1 MRQFGSK
8 LGLSFMV
15 MLAGL
20 CYCYAAN
27 QPAAI
32 APPDK
37 VAVEQE
43 KQGQTAEQKPK
54 PPFLLSQ
61 ESTAVA
67 KSPSEPAN
75 ILARIGD
82 YVITQ
87 DQLRQRFLTDLR
99 PYDYEQ
105 FNLQIPPPDVKTVL
119 LKMIAEKAM
128 LMEARKQNLT
138 EDPNIHN
145 PVKDFADRKL
155 VNLLLQKHLQANLAI
170 TEAEIQEKLKADPK
184 LNEAQAK
191 LTIEKEKAGKILD
204 KYYADICTKFHLR
217 KVNDNFAKAAQI
229 HERLLLHPKEARN
242 VEFIR
247 NSQFKN
253 ELTPEER
260 DIVLAAYD
268 NGKLTLIDWFDT
280 LCDIVP
286 PRRPTDLNT
295 PAGVGRLLD
304 IALRMPLLVC
314 EAKSLGLDKDKDL
327 IAQTKEREDMFLFNK
342 IIADKAKEI
351 NEPNAQQI
359 IDYYNKNKDIF
370 ITDRTL
376 KIDQIWFPDSNTA
389 RKAKSELQTGK
400 DFETVRQLYSLEKK
414 GEPFNTSPG
423 NESLFFDDLYKA
435 EPNQIIGPIKGF
447 YGEGLK
453 WRIVK
458 ILEKKPGATKE
469 YSDDMKGRV
478 KWRMVSEQ
486 RDAILEKYRKE
497 LLEKYKYDIYTDN
510 LKDFDPLNIP

>member
-8 LGLSFMV
+8 LGLSFMG
-15 MLAGL
+15 MLVGL

-27 QPAAI
+27 QSVAI

-37 VAVEQE
+37 VAAEQE
-43 KQGQTAEQKPK
+43 KQGQTKPSGQTTAEQKPEQQPVSK
-54 PPFLLSQ
+54 
-61 ESTAVA
+61 A
-67 KSPSEPAN
+67 PSEPAN
-75 ILARIGD
+75 VVARIGD

-105 FNLQIPPPDVKTVL
+105 FNLQTPTPDVKTVL

-128 LMEARKQNLT
+128 LMEARKQNLI
-138 EDPNIHN
+138 EDPNIHK
-145 PVKDFADRKL
+145 PVKEFVDRKL
-155 VNLLLQKHLQANLAI
+155 VNLLLQKHLQTNLAI
-170 TEAEIQEKLKADPK
+170 TEAEIQQKLKTDPK

-204 KYYADICTKFHLR
+204 KYYADICAKFHLQ
-217 KVNDNFAKAAQI
+217 KISDNFTKAAQI
-229 HERLLLHPKEARN
+229 HERLLLHPKAPRN

-247 NSQFKN
+247 NSQIEN
-253 ELTPEER
+253 ELTPEEKN
-260 DIVLAAYD
+260 IVLATYD
-268 NGKLTLIDWFDT
+268 NGKLTLKDWFDT

-327 IAQTKEREDMFLFNK
+327 IAQTKEREDMYLFNK

-359 IDYYNKNKDIF
+359 IDYYNKNKDVF
-370 ITDRTL
+370 VTDRTL

-389 RKAKSELQTGK
+389 QKAKSELQAGK

-423 NESLFFDDLYKA
+423 SESLFFNDLNKA
-435 EPNQIIGPIKGF
+435 EPNEIVGPIKGF

-458 ILEKKPGATKE
+458 ILEKKPGTIGE
-469 YSDDMKGRV
+469 YSDDMRDRIKR
-478 KWRMVSEQ
+478 KMVSE
-486 RDAILEKYRKE
+486 RGNALLENYGKE
-497 LLEKYKYDIYTDN
+497 LLEKYKYEIYADRIKDI
-510 LKDFDPLNIP
+510 DPLNIP